1 MPGRP
6 IEGTSLRERLREHRS
21 ELLAAAARR
30 GASNLRIFGSVA
42 RGDDHT
48 ESDVDFLVDVLALA
62 ESGRPDDLSTDD
74 IGDAGTFTWKALGA
88 VVVST
93 GVIALLGVSSV
104 FWYVPAILAIGS
116 AVAVVSAFL
125 IDRRSTT

>member
-48 ESDVDFLVDVLALA
+48 GSDVDFLVDFEASRSLVDVAGLILDLQEILGVPVDVIEASTLRPDDQDILADVLAL
-62 ESGRPDDLSTDD
+62 ES
-74 IGDAGTFTWKALGA
+74 A
-88 VVVST
+88 
-93 GVIALLGVSSV
+93 
-104 FWYVPAILAIGS
+104 
-116 AVAVVSAFL
+116 
-125 IDRRSTT
+125 